1 MQSKFKYC
9 ISSTKS
15 RFIII
20 LMLAVIFLGGLI
32 YTYSSTK
39 TLPRTIFR
47 IAIDETWYPLNLY
60 HKEEYITLFSEG
72 LLRDIAA
79 QQHFPVQIM
88 PVGPENLLAGLDNG
102 EYEGILSSLILQ
114 EEDAKEYISSNP
126 YYLLGPVL
134 VVSKSSHI
142 NSLNDLKG
150 KTIGLIKRAEPIE
163 ALEKRSSINFVN
175 YDYNDFEKLIDDVS
189 NKRIDGM
196 VLDVIQAYEYTKDS
210 IYQDLLKVVSK
221 PLTNEGLRLIAKNDS
236 ESKKLI
242 EHFNEGLKAI
252 KKNGTYS
259 QLLLKWELF
268 DPENPDKLYSPRS
281 N

>member
-1 MQSKFKYC
+1 MRSKFKYF
-9 ISSTKS
+9 ISSSKS

-20 LMLAVIFLGGLI
+20 LMLAVFFLGGLI
-32 YTYSSTK
+32 YRYFSK
-39 TLPRTIFR
+39 ETLPRTVFR
-47 IAIDETWYPLNLY
+47 IAIDETWYPLNL
-60 HKEEYITLFSEG
+60 HFTEEYITYFSED

-79 QQHFPVQIM
+79 QQHFSVRIA
-88 PVGPENLLAGLDNG
+88 PVGSENLLSGLDNG
-102 EYEGILSSLILQ
+102 EYEGILSSLIMQ

-163 ALEKRSSINFVN
+163 ALEKRSSIYFVL
-175 YDYNDFEKLIDDVS
+175 YDYNDLSKLIHDVS
-189 NKRIDGM
+189 NKNIDGM
-196 VLDVIQAYEYTKDS
+196 VLDVIPAYEYTKNS
-210 IYQDLLKVVSK
+210 VYQDLLKVASK
-221 PLTNEGLRLIAKNDS
+221 PLTNEGLRLIAKNNP

-259 QLLLKWELF
+259 QLLLEWDLF
-268 DPENPDKLYSPRS
+268 DPEKP
-281 N
+281 